1 MYFEIMKDNISDFWH
16 IFKAMLR
23 GKFITVNAYIKKKK
37 DFKSVNYTSPLRNQE
52 KNKLKLNKQK
62 VEKNKDQ
69 RGNK

>member
-37 DFKSVNYTSPLRNQE
+37 DFKSVTYTSPLRN
-52 KNKLKLNKQK
+52 
-62 VEKNKDQ
+62 
-69 RGNK
+69 